1 MSTFT
6 RTRIPIA
13 HKAQH
18 VAGFALPGIHSR
30 LYTTAHR
37 ARAAVAVANASRTS
51 TLLRSSTFHPRP
63 AVASSLMT
71 LAKAVQSSFSTSARC
86 TDPSLTTPVPN
97 PIAPEEVSRQET
109 SQPEDDTK
117 HAVVSTFDLFSI
129 GIGPSSSH
137 TVGPMRAAKIFVT
150 DLKDHDVL
158 EKVASLRIDL
168 FGSLALTGIGHG
180 TPDSILMGMEGE
192 SPESV
197 ETSTIQ
203 ARLKAIDEHKALTLD
218 STNRIRF
225 DPAKDLVFHYFESLP
240 QHPNGMRFCAFDD
253 KGDLLATNEYF
264 SIGGGFVVNE
274 RTQLAHGENVFYKNE
289 QDKDTKSNKVIPQ
302 TRRNQ
307 DLATAALPFSNATE
321 LLELCNREN
330 MTIAQ
335 VVYENELRWRS
346 AEEIKEKTFAIWNTM
361 DNAIKNGC
369 LSSEEML
376 PGRLRVRRR
385 APGLYKKLLKG
396 LYTTT
401 PLYKDT
407 QMFAGSAKDRD
418 GLTAHIP
425 ERGIDKVLPKR
436 SVKRLMLPALDY
448 LSVYAIAVNEEN
460 AAGGRVVTAPTNG
473 AAGVIPAVLKYY
485 LEFISDN
492 PEQDIMEFILTTAA
506 IGMLYKRGASISAAE
521 MGCQGEVGVACSM
534 ASAGFAAVMGG
545 SVQQVENAA
554 EIGMEHNLGLTCDP
568 IDGLVQIPCIERNAL
583 GAVKAVTAAQLALN
597 GDGHHRVTLD
607 QVIETMRQTG
617 NDMQAKYKETSQG
630 GLSVCVPVC

>member
-1 MSTFT
+1 MSS
-6 RTRIPIA
+6 
-13 HKAQH
+13 
-18 VAGFALPGIHSR
+18 FARVRSLLPRATSSSSSSSSSR
-30 LYTTAHR
+30 LTYHTALNH
-37 ARAAVAVANASRTS
+37 ARIARNNNISS
-51 TLLRSSTFHPRP
+51 RSSSPFLT
-63 AVASSLMT
+63 SLT
-71 LAKAVQSSFSTSARC
+71 KAVQTTYFSTSSRRF
-86 TDPSLTTPVPN
+86 DPSLTTPVPN
-97 PIAPEEVSRQET
+97 PVVPEEAIREDL
-109 SQPEDDTK
+109 QPEEETK

-137 TVGPMRAAKIFVT
+137 TVGPMRAAKIFVD
-150 DLKDHDVL
+150 DLKEHSVL
-158 EKVASLRIDL
+158 DKVSTLRIDL

-203 ARLKAIDEHKALTLD
+203 SRLKAIDEHKALTLN
-218 STNRIRF
+218 STNRITF

-274 RTQLAHGENVFYKNE
+274 RTQLAHGDNAFYKGE
-289 QDKDTKSNKVIPQ
+289 KDKDTNSNKVIPQ

-307 DLATAALPFSNATE
+307 DLATAALPFTNAQE
-321 LLELCNREN
+321 LLELCKREN

-346 AEEIKEKTFAIWNTM
+346 AAEIREKTFAIWNTM

-396 LYTTT
+396 LYSPT

-407 QMFAGSAKDRD
+407 HIFSGSAAAAANGGSAPSGLLGGAD
-418 GLTAHIP
+418 GLTSQQQ
-425 ERGIDKVLPKR
+425 EQRGIDRVLPRR

-492 PEQDIMEFILTTAA
+492 PEQDIMEFLLTTAA

-545 SVQQVENAA
+545 TVQQVENAA

-630 GLSVCVPVC
+630 GLSVCVPIC